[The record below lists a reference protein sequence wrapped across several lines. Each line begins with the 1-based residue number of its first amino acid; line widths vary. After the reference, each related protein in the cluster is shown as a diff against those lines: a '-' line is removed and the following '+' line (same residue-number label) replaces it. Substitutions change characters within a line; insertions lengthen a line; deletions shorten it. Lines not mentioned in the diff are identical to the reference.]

1 MRNLMINQWIMG
13 GYPILRQT
21 AGYPH
26 VFCCGSR
33 GMLGM
38 SMFLFVVSGPGKSV
52 SRGWG
57 LRFFT
62 KPVVLVTCRICSG
75 NLACLGGAI
84 NNSPSVSQH
93 PTIDVMIFP
102 AFCVKVLCTLLQPCV
117 GGSTYVRSSSHCFL
131 IPPLPCCS
139 RSFCD
144 HPRFFHPRSTELL
157 ELAFVSCSI
166 SVKFM

>member
-62 KPVVLVTCRICSG
+62 KPVVLVTCHICSG

-102 AFCVKVLCTLLQPCV
+102 AFCVKVLCTLCNLVWV
-117 GGSTYVRSSSHCFL
+117 GAPMSDPAAT
-131 IPPLPCCS
+131 
-139 RSFCD
+139 
-144 HPRFFHPRSTELL
+144 
-157 ELAFVSCSI
+157 AF
-166 SVKFM
+166 

>member
-1 MRNLMINQWIMG
+1 MSWFCLCLVAQVR
-13 GYPILRQT
+13 
-21 AGYPH
+21 
-26 VFCCGSR
+26 VFR
-33 GMLGM
+33 GVG
-38 SMFLFVVSGPGKSV
+38 VYD
-52 SRGWG
+52 
-57 LRFFT
+57 FFT
-62 KPVVLVTCRICSG
+62 KPVVLVTCHICSG
-75 NLACLGGAI
+75 KLACLGGAI

-102 AFCVKVLCTLLQPCV
+102 AFCVKVLGTLLQPCV

-131 IPPLPCCS
+131 IPPLPCS

-157 ELAFVSCSI
+157 ELAFVSRSI